1 MNRRVNKEW
10 FASVF
15 LVVIAIVSLEL
26 DEVLPVSRSLH
37 NLILAMAIVFIFMSL
52 ANYIYQRAK
61 AKASVSSTKSSKHK
75 WWLDDNWSNW
85 GGI

>member
-1 MNRRVNKEW
+1 MKRRVNKEW

-26 DEVLPVSRSLH
+26 DEVMHVSRPLH
-37 NLILAMAIVFIFMSL
+37 NMILAMAVILILVSL
-52 ANYIYQRAK
+52 ANYIYQRAS
-61 AKASVSSTKSSKHK
+61 ASSTKSSKHK
-75 WWLDDNWSNW
+75 WWLDDDWSNW

>member
-1 MNRRVNKEW
+1 MKRRQYKEW
-10 FASVF
+10 FMSVF

-26 DEVLPVSRSLH
+26 DDQINTSQTLH
-37 NLILAMAIVFIFMSL
+37 NMVLALAVVLILVSL
-52 ANYIYQRAK
+52 ANTLYQRAN
-61 AKASVSSTKSSKHK
+61 AKASATKSSKHM